1 MATALIR
8 GGPSGSAPATR
19 RATVLVVANQKG
31 GVGKTTTAQAL
42 ASAIAE
48 TGDSVLLADV
58 DPQASLTE
66 GLGYAPES
74 LDPTL
79 GSMLERYLADGRP
92 PDLRGAIRAV
102 GDHLDLLPSNLSLAR
117 AEHALIGY
125 ARPQCGLRELL
136 APLRSEYDW
145 LVVDCPPSLSLLTV
159 NALAFADRV
168 VIPVQPEPWVVAML
182 KRFLETIGG
191 IRRQRI
197 NPQLQVAGIV
207 LTRTTGRTTLTR
219 DVVDRLREMV
229 GDAIPVLGEVRA
241 SIRVQEAAALRVPL
255 LGYRPA
261 AGVAAE
267 YRQIAEVLRGARQR
281 T

>member
-1 MATALIR
+1 MATAPTR
-8 GGPSGSAPATR
+8 GAWSDVASPTR
-19 RATVLVVANQKG
+19 RAIVLVVANQKG

-48 TGDSVLLADV
+48 TEDDVLLVDV

-66 GLGYAPES
+66 GLGYAPET

-79 GSMLERYLADGRP
+79 GSLLDRYLTDGRP
-92 PDLRGAIRAV
+92 PDLRRAVRPV

-117 AEHALIGY
+117 AEYALMSY
-125 ARPQCGLRELL
+125 ARPQSGLREILS
-136 APLRSEYDW
+136 PLRGEYDW

-191 IRRQRI
+191 IRHQRI
-197 NPQLQVAGIV
+197 NPRLQVAGIV

-219 DVVDRLREMV
+219 DVVEHLREMM
-229 GDAIPVLGEVRA
+229 GEAIPILGEVRA

-261 AGVAAE
+261 ASVAAE